1 VIKKGIMEAQE
12 HRAKALESIRQQ
24 IAEAR
29 AKIVDPVTPQAEK
42 EKLASKVQELL
53 RSADQYSEK

>member
-1 VIKKGIMEAQE
+1 MDIKSFQ
-12 HRAKALESIRQQ
+12 RALEQ